1 MEKIECSCNMYSGN
15 TADAVKGYLSVVET
29 MYLNGRVVATVW
41 ECNKCHQRF
50 RLENNN

>member
-15 TADAVKGYLSVVET
+15 TADAAKGYLSVVE
-29 MYLNGRVVATVW
+29 TVW

-50 RLENNN
+50 RIENNN